1 LRFRF
6 AAVAVLLVLA
16 AAAGPAP
23 ADDASPAVSGVPGID
38 LVAPRPSLRII
49 SSDIDTLARTG
60 HLVVRVRLNERGN
73 GAVVARLQP
82 GNIQTTAVE
91 HGFPRAGRT
100 TFVLRISRRGK
111 ALLRRAPRVTVR
123 VKLAV
128 EDMAGNRRLRRH
140 RAVLRR

>member
-1 LRFRF
+1 M
-6 AAVAVLLVLA
+6 AS
-16 AAAGPAP
+16 AGPAP
-23 ADDASPAVSGVPGID
+23 ADDASPTLGGVPGID

-49 SSDIDTLARTG
+49 SRDIGALTRTG

-91 HGFPRAGRT
+91 HGFPEAGRM
-100 TFVLRISRRGK
+100 TFVLRISRRGT

-128 EDMAGNRRLRRH
+128 EDLAGNRRLRRH